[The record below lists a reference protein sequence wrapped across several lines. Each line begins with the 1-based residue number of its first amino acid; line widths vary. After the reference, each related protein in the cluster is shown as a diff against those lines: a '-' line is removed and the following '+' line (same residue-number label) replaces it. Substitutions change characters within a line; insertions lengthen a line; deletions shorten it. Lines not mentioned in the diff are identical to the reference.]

1 MKDSINPLNS
11 ISSPLLPL
19 KQIEDINFLQQK
31 EKEFEHK
38 KVSIKYRAC
47 VVELI
52 KNTAAKILESLFQ
65 FNKIDKVFI
74 NKISKCEV
82 SDKEEEQ
89 LRY

>member
-31 EKEFEHK
+31 EKEFENK
-38 KVSIKYRAC
+38 KVSIKYR